1 MLNSLRRRPR
11 LYTYT
16 MWYGFTV
23 KGNMSDFVHSGSV
36 AILAPNEEKAREWFK
51 QWNPDITLNMVTV
64 FT

>member
-1 MLNSLRRRPR
+1 
-11 LYTYT
+11 